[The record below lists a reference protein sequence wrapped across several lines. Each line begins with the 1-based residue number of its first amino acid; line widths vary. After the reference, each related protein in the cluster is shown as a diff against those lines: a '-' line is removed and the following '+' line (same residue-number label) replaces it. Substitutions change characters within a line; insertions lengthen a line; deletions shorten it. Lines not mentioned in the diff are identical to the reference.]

1 MTDLYKSMLS
11 KQDDEEK
18 ELESDSSK
26 EETEDNDDVSS
37 DDADEEKQEKDKN
50 EELTG
55 AVGKKV
61 IKDNNSFDDSD
72 SDEGAEAEAIV
83 LDKDEDEN
91 IVLEDD
97 IIINEVQSIPFTEKE
112 EKEFLDSYD
121 HFLKED

>member
-1 MTDLYKSMLS
+1 MTDSYKSILS
-11 KQDDEEK
+11 KQDDEDK

-26 EETEDNDDVSS
+26 EESEENDEVAS
-37 DDADEEKQEKDKN
+37 DDAEEEKQEKDKN
-50 EELTG
+50 EELAG
-55 AVGKKV
+55 AIDKKV
-61 IKDNNSFDDSD
+61 ITDNSSSDDSD